1 MSLRDGVSE
10 AAGFFQG
17 FWEYLGKHFE
27 KNGESGKDAVDRLLF
42 NYDLQRSLRSA
53 RISIPVD
60 KYMMM
65 AVLLPLVCAVCI
77 AYIGVYLQMSEIDV
91 NPLPFLPQIGTI
103 LLAAVLIPAG
113 IFACIYYYPLLESS
127 GRKSKIDLD
136 LPYAITYMQALSNTL
151 PLYAIIR
158 SVYEASDLY
167 GEVSKECGVIVRD
180 VELFGMDLYSAF
192 DDIKRTTP
200 SPNFAE
206 LMNDLML
213 VYKAGGALSNFFA
226 AKSASYREIARQEM
240 ETMLQ
245 FLEMMAEIY
254 VTAFVAGPI
263 AVCIMIVA
271 QNLSGQSSL
280 AGLMPL
286 MMIGLP
292 LGATAIIFVLYILLP
307 REALGIT
314 RRVVEQ
320 NEFGR
325 YPLGGDQMQ
334 LDEAFLK
341 QIKRRKELLRILFL
355 LRHPLKSYISDY
367 RIAGVFCGIAVLLVY
382 FAYTLDYFSD
392 LPIDNTFEVFV
403 SVLVIAGCIPLMV
416 AYEGRSRYVK
426 SVEKQ
431 LPEFLREISDMR
443 DVGMTLQSAFTM
455 ISSNKSGILSQEI
468 QVVSHEVKYGST
480 LSTAMVRMEER
491 VGLISVKRAMSLL
504 VRASEVTDYIREI
517 LTIAISDLEHYVKMK
532 NKRLSV
538 SFVYI
543 AVIYLSFGIY
553 LYSAYQMNVAF
564 ISSFSGY
571 DLSFDLSGTKTDMFH
586 IGILL
591 AFFSGIMAG
600 QLSTNNVLA
609 GMKHSII
616 LISATLLIFIYYI

>member
-1 MSLRDGVSE
+1 
-10 AAGFFQG
+10 
-17 FWEYLGKHFE
+17 
-27 KNGESGKDAVDRLLF
+27 
-42 NYDLQRSLRSA
+42 
-53 RISIPVD
+53 
-60 KYMMM
+60 
-65 AVLLPLVCAVCI
+65 
-77 AYIGVYLQMSEIDV
+77 
-91 NPLPFLPQIGTI
+91 
-103 LLAAVLIPAG
+103 
-113 IFACIYYYPLLESS
+113 
-127 GRKSKIDLD
+127 
-136 LPYAITYMQALSNTL
+136 
-151 PLYAIIR
+151 
-158 SVYEASDLY
+158 
-167 GEVSKECGVIVRD
+167 
-180 VELFGMDLYSAF
+180 
-192 DDIKRTTP
+192 
-200 SPNFAE
+200 
-206 LMNDLML
+206 
-213 VYKAGGALSNFFA
+213 
-226 AKSASYREIARQEM
+226 
-240 ETMLQ
+240 
-245 FLEMMAEIY
+245 
-254 VTAFVAGPI
+254 
-263 AVCIMIVA
+263 
-271 QNLSGQSSL
+271 
-280 AGLMPL
+280 
-286 MMIGLP
+286 
-292 LGATAIIFVLYILLP
+292 
-307 REALGIT
+307 
-314 RRVVEQ
+314 
-320 NEFGR
+320 
-325 YPLGGDQMQ
+325 MQ